1 MNLSEKL
8 AAADGAVDVAEATAP
23 GTASGRSPRGPPE
36 RRRRPEGRLGEG
48 TPRCGGP
55 PTARPAR
62 RGVEAVQGR
71 RSRPRSWP
79 RSRPTAADLSPDEL
93 RDKVRST
100 VNEILER
107 EDIGISPIERQ
118 RFVEEMLED
127 SLGYGPLEALLAD
140 GSITESHVQHVRRDL
155 DRAQG
160 QASSAATSSSTR
172 RTSTGASSTGW
183 CTGWAAGST
192 SPRRWWTPGWPTAPG
207 STPSCRR
214 SRCTGPVLTIRKFP
228 ERALV
233 MQDLIGLGSLTM
245 DSAVFLEALVRG
257 KISMIVVGGTGTGK
271 TTMLNVLSNFIP
283 DGERLITIEE
293 SAELQIQGAHVVT
306 LETRPANAEGS
317 GEVRIRDLV
326 RNSLRMRPDR
336 IIVGECRGSETLDML
351 QAMNTG
357 HAGSMTTVHANTPR
371 ELLGRLETMVMM
383 GGVELPQ
390 RAIREQIVMAVGF
403 LVQLQRTPAGPRVV
417 HSITEIQGME
427 GDTVLLQD
435 IFHRVDMHEGMGRLV
450 PTGLRPKILDE
461 LALNGVEVPPHLFR
475 NDGDPSL
482 LSSRTERAPPPS
494 GPAGPGRRTAVRGA
508 LRDARAPSR
517 REVTPTM
524 LGALQLG
531 SQSEALLAA
540 VLVGA
545 GLALAVVAMIMRVRT
560 KQRTLAQILDDTM
573 GTAEV
578 PVEVVSESPEH
589 GELSAL
595 TVRIAG
601 IFGRIDTSRRPRA
614 APGAGGDP
622 VAVGRVPRHQ
632 LRPSRSCWPSWS
644 AS

>member
-8 AAADGAVDVAEATAP
+8 AAADDAGASSAEETPPRNRRAGDAD
-23 GTASGRSPRGPPE
+23 GSSRGGDRRASGGGEKQSTGGGSD
-36 RRRRPEGRLGEG
+36 RRANGGNAGAGKNPMRRAADRAGLD
-48 TPRCGGP
+48 
-55 PTARPAR
+55 
-62 RGVEAVQGR
+62 EAWKQSKAKVQTKVLAEIA
-71 RSRPRSWP
+71 
-79 RSRPTAADLSPDEL
+79 PTAANLSPDEL
-93 RDKVRST
+93 REKVRST

-127 SLGYGPLEALLAD
+127 SLGYGPLEALLAE
-140 GSITESHVQHVRRDL
+140 GSITEIMCNKYDEIWIERAGKIERSDIVFNSPHQYRRII
-155 DRAQG
+155 DRMVHAVG
-160 QASSAATSSSTR
+160 RRVDEASPMVDARLAD
-172 RTSTGASSTGW
+172 
-183 CTGWAAGST
+183 GSRINAIV
-192 SPRRWWTPGWPTAPG
+192 PPLALH
-207 STPSCRR
+207 
-214 SRCTGPVLTIRKFP
+214 GPVLTIRKFP

-233 MQDLIGLGSLTM
+233 MQDLITLGSLTM

-257 KISMIVVGGTGTGK
+257 KISMVVVGGTGTGK

-306 LETRPANAEGS
+306 LETRPSNAEGS

-390 RAIREQIVMAVGF
+390 RAIREQIVMAVGI
-403 LVQLQRTPAGPRVV
+403 LVQLQRTAEGPRVV

-435 IFHRVDMHEGMGRLV
+435 IFHRVDTSEGMGRLV

-461 LALNGVEVPPHLFR
+461 LALAGIEVPPHIFR
-475 NDGDPSL
+475 NESD
-482 LSSRTERAPPPS
+482 
-494 GPAGPGRRTAVRGA
+494 
-508 LRDARAPSR
+508 
-517 REVTPTM
+517 
-524 LGALQLG
+524 
-531 SQSEALLAA
+531 ALLA
-540 VLVGA
+540 
-545 GLALAVVAMIMRVRT
+545 
-560 KQRTLAQILDDTM
+560 
-573 GTAEV
+573 
-578 PVEVVSESPEH
+578 S
-589 GELSAL
+589 
-595 TVRIAG
+595 
-601 IFGRIDTSRRPRA
+601 GRSSGRHHRPAR
-614 APGAGGDP
+614 P
-622 VAVGRVPRHQ
+622 GRVVEP
-632 LRPSRSCWPSWS
+632 PSEELYEMLARRRDGR
-644 AS
+644 